1 MLPFFFQ
8 DHGVDVVAVD
18 ALLTARMLSRER
30 TFRILRSVGRP
41 KLERR
46 GDVPHASRRRRARG
60 SYHGWAVSERGG
72 SVGSPRQEHEHGT
85 AQRDATTRRYA
96 IRGAHF
102 PSTLCPGVRVRNVN
116 VRPHAV
122 HSSSTLGTVCAL
134 ATRRPRTTTA
144 TEPSARVSGDALS
157 TPLPLPRARGERGRK
172 R

>member
-1 MLPFFFQ
+1 M
-8 DHGVDVVAVD
+8 DVVAVD

-46 GDVPHASRRRRARG
+46 GDVSHASRRRRARG

-72 SVGSPRQEHEHGT
+72 SVGSPRQEHEHDT
-85 AQRDATTRRYA
+85 ARHSAMRRRDAYA

-102 PSTLCPGVRVRNVN
+102 PSTLCPGVCVRNVN

-122 HSSSTLGTVCAL
+122 HSSSTLGAVCAL

-157 TPLPLPRARGERGRK
+157 TPLPLPRARDERDRK